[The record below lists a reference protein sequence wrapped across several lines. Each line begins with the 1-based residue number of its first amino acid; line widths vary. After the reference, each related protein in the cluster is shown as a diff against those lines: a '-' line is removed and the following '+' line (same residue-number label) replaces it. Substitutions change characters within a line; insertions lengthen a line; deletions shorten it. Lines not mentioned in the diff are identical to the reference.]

1 MEENKEKDINEIN
14 NKYFTNDFSKEIW
27 ETNYKLKTEKTIE
40 ETWSRVAK
48 AVASVEKTE
57 KLQNEWEQKFYKALE
72 NFKLIPG
79 GRILANAGGPN
90 KATSLINCFTSP
102 KPESDVD
109 SLESIL
115 WILNRQALTLKSEGG
130 WGCNF
135 SFIRPRGSYI
145 KGIGVRSPGSVK
157 YMEIFD
163 KSSEIITEGPGSYEL
178 AFEDYHAEEK
188 TKIRKGAMMMIL
200 DIWHPDIEEFITAKR
215 KPNHLTKANLSVNV
229 SNSFMDKL
237 LEIQKLQKEGAPQ
250 EQIDALDVWELIFP
264 DTEHEAYKTK
274 WFGNIQNWVDAGYP
288 VKCYRKVKVTELW
301 DRIMKSTYDFADP
314 GVLFLDIANQDHCA
328 NYLEKLHIDAT
339 NPCLT
344 GDTVVAVADGRTNVT
359 IKQLADEGKDVP
371 VLACDDEDKIVTKLM
386 RNPRITGYNQDIY
399 RVTLDDG
406 NHIDCTA
413 NHKFRLSDGS
423 YKEVKDMTP
432 GESLAVFAVTQL
444 KFSEAFPSM
453 NSNSQTY
460 NWVEQGKNRYKAVHR
475 LNVEYKLGRKLKPH
489 EIVHHKD
496 YNALNNAL
504 DNLEVMSKK
513 AHDRL
518 HAETMRGDN
527 NPMCRA
533 HTEWSEE
540 KWTDYRN
547 KQRLANVGGKNAN
560 YKGVSNEKLLSIAQ
574 HLIKKYGRFFSMNE
588 LQDELRRRHLHVFRA
603 FNEDYRKE
611 FFGGTG
617 LRDIC
622 KYAAESLSMYA
633 PFMDHDARL
642 QKTYVSA
649 IEQGYEAEI
658 KNNLV
663 YVKKTCEQCGDS
675 FFIPYHKREVAF
687 CSVKCSTSNE
697 RVKEKMKKA
706 ATKSASKRYAR
717 IKQETR
723 YKQLKTYTDLQFSL
737 KRTPWK
743 TEFEERCKAENIPF
757 RFGPHSPFRTYKH
770 LQEESVN
777 FNHRVVSIE
786 YIGKQDVY
794 NGTVDDVHNFCV
806 GMFETVNEHNHP
818 KFFMLNNKQ
827 CGEQC
832 MPPGFCCNLSSI
844 NLTQFVEYDPTTHM
858 TLFNYEAFKDIVH
871 IGVRFLDNVL
881 EIANTPLKDYETMIK
896 RYRRIGLGVTG
907 IGSTLAM
914 LGMDYANAST
924 EVFLHN
930 IMSVFNSEAI
940 KCSIAL
946 GKEKG
951 SFEGFD
957 KDKHLKNLKATFP
970 YVFAEEWQ
978 EIENMESFRNSSLF
992 SIQPTGNTGCLAN
1005 CISGGIE
1012 PVFEKTYIRTVT
1024 VPVMPDNIKD
1034 KVPRYWE
1041 GDFTPNEYFKPVSQ
1055 WGITFLTYTDPETN
1069 IVYKIFQD
1077 RGLCKEIVCE
1087 DYSIYWLKRLQQE
1100 HGCVFDMDYRC
1111 AMDLS
1116 CDEHLKIL
1124 ATMAKHIDSSQS
1136 KTINVASDYPYEDF
1150 KNIYI
1155 NAYRTKRIKG
1165 VTTYRDKTK
1174 AAVLNTKSQ
1183 SECECCKKIAKT
1195 TAPKRPKTLPC
1206 KVHLM
1211 TIKGIA
1217 YYAIVSML
1225 GEDPYEVFIGQNKED
1240 IKNEDGEYVGSK
1252 LLFFQKLNG
1261 CEGELTRLTRGKYTF
1276 KSKDGK
1282 IEVPIIRTEESED
1295 TALITAFSRI
1305 LSWGLRHGG
1314 DIKFAVDQLEKTEG
1328 SFSSATKVFSR
1339 VLKKYIKQ
1347 DCDCSS
1353 SAAKVKHV
1361 CPKCG
1366 AALVFSEG
1374 CKHCAQCGWSACG

>member
-250 EQIDALDVWELIFP
+250 EQIDALDIWELIFP
-264 DTEHEAYKTK
+264 DTEHEAYKAK

-301 DRIMKSTYDFADP
+301 DKIMKSTYDFADP

-339 NPCLT
+339 NPCVLEGT
-344 GDTVVAVADGRTNVT
+344 YVDTPNGPRKVETIGVGENISTLHPNGYEPVNDIQVT
-359 IKQLADEGKDVP
+359 ENVP
-371 VLACDDEDKIVTKLM
+371 VFKVTFSDGGVLNATASHQFHVLKRNTKFLEFKRLDELQPGDNIQVCPNLDVSNKLD
-386 RNPRITGYNQDIY
+386 TES
-399 RVTLDDG
+399 LDFKRG
-406 NHIDCTA
+406 LFAGI
-413 NHKFRLSDGS
+413 LVGDGS
-423 YKEVKDMTP
+423 YTEKSPIIKICSSTDDVEFNNNIKSLLFELFSVEAGQDDKAYTSKSVSITIPGTQKERILNDL
-432 GESLAVFAVTQL
+432 GLEELFAYE
-444 KFSEAFPSM
+444 KRIPDWIFG
-453 NSNSQTY
+453 N
-460 NWVEQGKNRYKAVHR
+460 
-475 LNVEYKLGRKLKPH
+475 
-489 EIVHHKD
+489 
-496 YNALNNAL
+496 YNAACGFFNGLLATDGNI
-504 DNLEVMSKK
+504 NLKTN
-513 AHDRL
+513 HPQIRL
-518 HAETMRGDN
+518 KTTSAE
-527 NPMCRA
+527 
-533 HTEWSEE
+533 
-540 KWTDYRN
+540 
-547 KQRLANVGGKNAN
+547 LA
-560 YKGVSNEKLLSIAQ
+560 
-574 HLIKKYGRFFSMNE
+574 
-588 LQDELRRRHLHVFRA
+588 
-603 FNEDYRKE
+603 
-611 FFGGTG
+611 TG
-617 LRDIC
+617 LRRLLLFLGMHSKIYHIPVETIKSGTIAGRTIQAKHDQYEIHLSGFNAFN
-622 KYAAESLSMYA
+622 AAKILYDNINIAKRDRVRSIIY
-633 PFMDHDARL
+633 
-642 QKTYVSA
+642 TTNVSH
-649 IEQGYEAEI
+649 G
-658 KNNLV
+658 
-663 YVKKTCEQCGDS
+663 C
-675 FFIPYHKREVAF
+675 
-687 CSVKCSTSNE
+687 TSH
-697 RVKEKMKKA
+697 
-706 ATKSASKRYAR
+706 AT
-717 IKQETR
+717 I
-723 YKQLKTYTDLQFSL
+723 
-737 KRTPWK
+737 
-743 TEFEERCKAENIPF
+743 
-757 RFGPHSPFRTYKH
+757 
-770 LQEESVN
+770 
-777 FNHRVVSIE
+777 VSIE
-786 YIGKQDVY
+786 PNGVGRVY
-794 NGTVDDVHNFCV
+794 DLHCLESDTWITDGYVQR
-806 GMFETVNEHNHP
+806 G
-818 KFFMLNNKQ
+818 

-881 EIANTPLKDYETMIK
+881 EIANTPLNDYETMIK

-1100 HGCVFDMDYRC
+1100 HSCVFDMDYRC

-1155 NAYRTKRIKG
+1155 NAYLTKRIKG

-1339 VLKKYIKQ
+1339 VLKKYIKATDQ
-1347 DCDCSS
+1347 VCGCDD
-1353 SAAKVKHV
+1353 KKTV

-1366 AALVFSEG
+1366 AALVFTEG